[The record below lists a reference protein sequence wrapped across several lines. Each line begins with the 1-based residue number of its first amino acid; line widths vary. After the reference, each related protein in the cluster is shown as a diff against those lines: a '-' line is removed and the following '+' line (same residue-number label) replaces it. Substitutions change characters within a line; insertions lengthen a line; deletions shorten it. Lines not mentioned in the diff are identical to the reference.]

1 MLELLKNL
9 AKSEYVLDE
18 TETLVKNVIDNL
30 LTKDG
35 TIAMVAPISETYYL
49 FNEKFHYY
57 IKTDGYSIV
66 ITNHK
71 FTFKEGMSVKFG
83 EMVVSTI
90 KKYME
95 KNRTEFDKRVFD
107 NQIELLKNINKT
119 LEV

>member
-1 MLELLKNL
+1 
-9 AKSEYVLDE
+9 
-18 TETLVKNVIDNL
+18 
-30 LTKDG
+30 
-35 TIAMVAPISETYYL
+35 
-49 FNEKFHYY
+49 
-57 IKTDGYSIV
+57 
-66 ITNHK
+66 
-71 FTFKEGMSVKFG
+71 MSVKFG